1 MKFGMR
7 FNSSYSFTGQN
18 TFIKLNLIFMN
29 ILLIMCVNYIPC
41 KVTINFTGLSLA
53 DGIYNVI
60 ATAEVSTTGTILEG
74 LCGDVTLR

>member
-1 MKFGMR
+1 
-7 FNSSYSFTGQN
+7 
-18 TFIKLNLIFMN
+18 MN

-74 LCGDVTLR
+74 LCGDVTLRWSDHFLNFKLEDACEEHSQ